1 MNMGGITGLV
11 AVILIFGMPVIIVGL
26 IAYFRSRD
34 RSELQKTL
42 RMSIEKGQPLPAEF
56 VESMQRAV
64 PKAKNPMNDIRGGLV
79 LIAVAG
85 GLMVMDYM
93 THDYLL
99 GHLSGVA
106 AIPGFIGLALLLMG
120 FIGMNNRKS

>member
-56 VESMQRAV
+56 VESMQKAV

-79 LIAVAG
+79 LIAVAA

-99 GHLSGVA
+99 GHLAGVA

-120 FIGMNNRKS
+120 FIGMSSRKS